1 MPYWSIIKYKPKD
14 GCEDEFLKQA
24 EHLENLLGDGERLC
38 LSPVKLCHN
47 LIDRGDQNYGSKTVF
62 GRRYFEAT
70 ARG

>member
-1 MPYWSIIKYKPKD
+1 MPRRKTVQPEPLERFYLPD
-14 GCEDEFLKQA
+14 GTDVE
-24 EHLENLLGDGERLC
+24 C

>member
-1 MPYWSIIKYKPKD
+1 MIRTREDSFKTKD
-14 GCEDEFLKQA
+14 K
-24 EHLENLLGDGERLC
+24 GEC